1 MTTIAFKVR
10 VSWWVKPY
18 IRAVGVFCA
27 ITGLQPDTD
36 KISQTVMRGM
46 RLEVK

>member
-1 MTTIAFKVR
+1 MTTITLKVR

-18 IRAVGVFCA
+18 IRAIGLLCA
-27 ITGLQPDTD
+27 ITGLQPDAD